1 VDQAREKPWFMLAG
15 RVQPVQCLGGH
26 EVPSIGQFLFPQDA
40 RPTLAFGRRRR
51 LHPTPLVPPL
61 MGSRVSHLLGELR
74 RRKVFRVALAYA
86 AVGVALVEAA
96 DLIFP

>member
-1 VDQAREKPWFMLAG
+1 
-15 RVQPVQCLGGH
+15 
-26 EVPSIGQFLFPQDA
+26 
-40 RPTLAFGRRRR
+40 
-51 LHPTPLVPPL
+51 